1 MTIFLDL
8 CIRYIFN
15 IYKQPALRRLLLVQ
29 NKEFISIRVDGELKK
44 ELLQASDVE
53 RRSLSNFCRLLLEYG
68 WGEYLK
74 AGSMSSLLDA
84 GNTTKRS
91 EEWRF
96 RQQQ

>member
-1 MTIFLDL
+1 MSTNMD
-8 CIRYIFN
+8 
-15 IYKQPALRRLLLVQ
+15 
-29 NKEFISIRVDGELKK
+29 FISIRLDGDLKK

-74 AGSMSSLLDA
+74 AGSMRNLLESAD
-84 GNTTKRS
+84 GTKRS

-96 RQQQ
+96 KQL